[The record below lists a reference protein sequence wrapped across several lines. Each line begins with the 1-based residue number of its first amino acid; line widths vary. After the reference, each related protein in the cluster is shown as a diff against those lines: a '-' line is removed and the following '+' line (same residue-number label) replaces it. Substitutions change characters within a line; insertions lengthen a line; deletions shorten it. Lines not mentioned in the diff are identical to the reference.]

1 LPAKIP
7 IRIKKEVIRKWLNGV
22 QREEIAVECGVS
34 AGMIIDI
41 ISSAKMHADISQEDF
56 NLTRETVLMLKREG
70 LANDELVPLMRLH
83 GFLKE
88 RNLRETQIE
97 QLIDEFDTHFFKR
110 KGVSPEEYVDT
121 IINLSLIS
129 RKFNV
134 PLEKV
139 LDSVNEKRRE
149 RDTLAEDIEELKNN
163 KMVAIQD
170 YSTTLEKLEEYEEN
184 RPLREAY
191 KIL

>member
-1 LPAKIP
+1 MELIL
-7 IRIKKEVIRKWLNGV
+7 VLNGV
-22 QREEIAVECGVS
+22 KYRSNGRRIRVS
-34 AGMIIDI
+34 II

-56 NLTRETVLMLKREG
+56 NLTRETILMLKREG
-70 LANDELVPLMRLH
+70 LTIDELVPLMRLH

-88 RNLRETQIE
+88 RNLREE
-97 QLIDEFDTHFFKR
+97 QIDEFDTHFFKR
-110 KGVSPEEYVDT
+110 KGVSTEEYVDT

-134 PLEKV
+134 SLEKV

-163 KMVAIQD
+163 KMAAIQ
-170 YSTTLEKLEEYEEN
+170 
-184 RPLREAY
+184 
-191 KIL
+191 

>member
-1 LPAKIP
+1 M
-7 IRIKKEVIRKWLNGV
+7 
-22 QREEIAVECGVS
+22 ECGVS

-56 NLTRETVLMLKREG
+56 NLTRETVLMLKWER
-70 LANDELVPLMRLH
+70 LTNDELVPLKRLH

-88 RNLRETQIE
+88 RNLREEQIE

-110 KGVSPEEYVDT
+110 KWVSTEEYVDT

-149 RDTLAEDIEELKNN
+149 RDTLAEDIEELKIT
-163 KMVAIQD
+163 KWLPFK
-170 YSTTLEKLEEYEEN
+170 TTLRHWKN
-184 RPLREAY
+184 WKSTK
-191 KIL
+191 KIDH